1 MARYGQAFRDRAV
14 ARLLPP
20 ESAQAVEVAQQIGVT
35 VETLERWRAE
45 ALGAGKKSGG
55 WTAGMSEEQRNTW
68 CREKGVFPSELGQWR
83 QTATQALAGP
93 AEVRATPQQT
103 SSDRRRIRELER
115 DLRRKEKALA
125 ETAALLVLSKKVAAI
140 FNGGA
145 DE

>member
-1 MARYGQAFRDRAV
+1 
-14 ARLLPP
+14 LLPP